1 MNMNKLED
9 AFANNIVSAYTEANT
24 PSAYLTDNFDSF
36 TRSQLPELLSSVK
49 PLECV
54 HFTPDGGERRLNI
67 SIVDNQLLQP
77 MIVEADSTS
86 RPILPYECR
95 LRNITYSGPLYV
107 NLKIDVDWSGKKRST
122 TINDVYLG
130 RLPIMIYS
138 SLCHVRDPST
148 RAKFKECEHDPGG
161 YFIITG
167 REKCLVTQTGGLV
180 NRTMRYKTKKSC
192 AVTCTSKKNHRMF
205 TTTVKWDSN
214 KKPVGIT
221 FPRLQ
226 EEVPVMTVLMAM
238 GLSSDDIKSVFTLN
252 ELNLLH
258 SSFTALPADADEAKQ
273 RIVIR
278 EVYNLE
284 ASSEQGINDAFQHM
298 LIPHI
303 NLNETNNK
311 YNDKACFIIKMI
323 KELIQVSTGKLKPTD
338 RDSLINQRM
347 HSSYTLLSTLFL
359 QLLITWSES
368 IKKELNKL
376 IGKYKKPITDAKI
389 RQVVSNN
396 NTITDGFCY
405 ALATGTFNTKS
416 VNKKQLKGVSQQ
428 LARKSHMDTVSQL
441 RRVSSSIDAEM
452 NKNPVPRFL
461 HGTHFGRLCPAET
474 PEGKSVG
481 IEKTMATTCYI
492 SLHTDP
498 TPIHDVLKQFL
509 MPLSIKTIEKGA
521 DVYINGKLIGTT
533 LKKEDVLHTVRC
545 GRRSGQFEKDI
556 SVSYNNNIIHIST
569 TSGRL
574 CRPLM
579 IVTEGVLRYKGEEMN
594 WNRLLNRGYVEYLD
608 AEEES
613 TCYVAFFPK
622 DITPRSEHT
631 HCEIK
636 NALMNGINAASIPFS
651 NKNPAPRNCFQ
662 SAMMKQAQGVYAL
675 NYQHRHDT
683 TSNIMYY
690 QQKPLCETF
699 LSRKLNVHGNPH
711 GLNAIVAI
719 MPFYGYGQEDS
730 IIVKESF
737 IQRGGFRADHY
748 TTVESVAA
756 SNTKEKATFCRPTK
770 TRKVGKYD
778 KLDEDGIIN
787 PGYKIGDKD
796 CLIGKKFVRH
806 QFKNSSQNLFE
817 EDQSILS
824 DKNGYVEK
832 ATVFQTEKGKR
843 ATKIKIRTRQIPTV
857 GDKFSS
863 RHGQKGTIGMI
874 FPEVDMPFNMFTGMT
889 PDIIVNPCAIPSR
902 MTIAHLME
910 TLTGKAIALSGTS
923 IDASPFNGVKIDDI
937 SDIIKQYGFQ
947 GKGNE
952 CLVSGPSGKMMSCP
966 IFMGPIFYQR
976 LKHMV
981 DYKWYARRQGKKN
994 ALTKQPNQGRAGGG
1008 GLRYGEMEKDTT
1020 FTHGCPRL
1028 AQDRMLHN
1036 SDYHQIYVCVKC
1048 QQPALKEGCKICG
1061 CETKEVEIPYAGNL
1075 LLQELKA
1082 MCINSK
1088 LHT

>member
-1 MNMNKLED
+1 MDKLND
-9 AFANNIVSAYTEANT
+9 SFGNNIVSAYTKANS

-54 HFTPDGGERRLNI
+54 HFTPDGGERRLVV
-67 SIVDNQLLQP
+67 SIIDHKLLQP
-77 MIVEADSTS
+77 MVVEPDSTS

-95 LRNITYSGPLYV
+95 IRNITYSGPLYV
-107 NLKIDVDWSGKKRST
+107 NLKVDLEWGGKKRSS

-148 RAKFKECEHDPGG
+148 RAKYKECEHDPGG
-161 YFIITG
+161 YFIISG

-192 AVTCTSKKNHRMF
+192 AITCTSEKNHRMF
-205 TTTVKWDSN
+205 TTTIKWDSS

-226 EEVPVMTVLMAM
+226 EEAPAMTVLMAM
-238 GLSSDDIKSVFTLN
+238 GLSQKEIKSAFTQN
-252 ELNLLH
+252 EMHLLH
-258 SSFTALPADADEAKQ
+258 ASFRSMPADTQEARQ
-273 RIVIR
+273 RITIR

-284 ASSEQGINDAFQHM
+284 VSADQGLHDAFEHM
-298 LIPHI
+298 LVPHI
-303 NLNETNNK
+303 QLNQEGNK
-311 YNDKACFIIKMI
+311 YNNKACFIIKMI
-323 KELIQVSTGKLKPTD
+323 KELIQVSTGALKPTD

-359 QLLITWSES
+359 QLLITWSEN

-376 IGKYKKPITDAKI
+376 ISKYKNPISDKKI
-389 RQVVSNN
+389 RQVVSTNN
-396 NTITDGFCY
+396 CITDGFCY
-405 ALATGTFNTKS
+405 ALATGTFNTKN

-441 RRVSSSIDAEM
+441 RRISSSIDAEM

-461 HGTHFGRLCPAET
+461 HGTHYGRLCPAET

-481 IEKTMATTCYI
+481 IEKTMAVTAYI

-498 TPIHDVLKQFL
+498 DPIHDVLKQYL
-509 MPLSIKTIEKGA
+509 LPVSIKSIQEA
-521 DVYINGKLIGTT
+521 SDVYINGSLIGTT
-533 LKKEDVLHTVRC
+533 LKTDEVLGTVRS

-556 SVSYNNNIIHIST
+556 SITYKNNTIHIST

-574 CRPLM
+574 CRPLI
-579 IVTEGVLRYKGEEMN
+579 IVENGTMRYKGEEMN
-594 WNRLLNRGYVEYLD
+594 WNKLLNEGYVEYLD

-613 TCYVAFFPK
+613 TCYVAFFPE
-622 DITPRSEHT
+622 DITNRSGHT

-675 NYQHRHDT
+675 NYQHRMDT
-683 TSNIMYY
+683 TSNVLYY

-699 LSRKLNVHGNPH
+699 LSKKLNVHGNPH

-748 TTVESVAA
+748 TTIESTAA
-756 SNTKEKATFCRPTK
+756 SNTKEKATFCKPTK
-770 TRKVGKYD
+770 KRKVGKYD

-787 PGYKIGDKD
+787 PGSKIEDKD

-806 QFKNSSQNLFE
+806 QFKNSAENFFE
-817 EDQSILS
+817 EDQSVLS
-824 DKNGYVEK
+824 DKTGYVESTK
-832 ATVFQTEKGKR
+832 VFQDKKGNR

-874 FPEVDMPFNMFTGMT
+874 YPEVDMPYNMFNGMT

-910 TLTGKAIALSGTS
+910 TLTGKAIALSGEF

-937 SDIIKQYGFQ
+937 GEVIKKYGFQ
-947 GKGNE
+947 ARGNE
-952 CLVSGPSGKMMSCP
+952 TLCSGNTGEMFQCP
-966 IFMGPIFYQR
+966 IFMGPIYYQR

-1036 SDYHQIYVCVKC
+1036 SDYHQLYVCQKC
-1048 QQPALKEGCKICG
+1048 KQPALKEGCKTCG
-1061 CETKEVEIPYAGNL
+1061 SVTKEVEIPYAGNL